1 MISNARLKYLTSLKQ
16 KKYRQ
21 KEGQF
26 LIEGVN
32 LIRAAIENRCIPK
45 ELFYSVDFGTRNLD
59 ALVNNIDIKTTFLTA
74 PQMRK
79 LSDVTT
85 PPGIIGLMSLLDSP
99 FDEISSSDKL
109 LYLDDVSD
117 PGNAGTLIRNACAF
131 GMGGVLF
138 SPDSCELYNP
148 KLLRST
154 AGYAFQTKVAQGV
167 DIKQLEKLQNLG
179 FSLISTDLQ
188 GGFPINEYKCP
199 EKSVLILGNEPR
211 GVRYDVN
218 RIADI
223 KVKIPIAGDVDS
235 LNVAAAGAVLM
246 YWATKEQ

>member
-32 LIRAAIENRCIPK
+32 LIREAIENQRIPK
-45 ELFYSVDFGTRNLD
+45 ELFYSVDFGTKNLD
-59 ALVNNIDIKTTFLTA
+59 ALVNNRDVKTTFLTT
-74 PQMRK
+74 PQMKK

-85 PPGIIGLMSLLDSP
+85 PPGIIGLMLLLDSP
-99 FDEISSSDKL
+99 FDEFSSSDKL

-154 AGYAFQTKVAQGV
+154 AGYVFQTKIAQ
-167 DIKQLEKLQNLG
+167 DIDRKQLKELQKLG

-188 GGFPINEYKCP
+188 DGLPINEHKCP
-199 EKSVLILGNEPR
+199 AKSVLILGNEPR
-211 GVRYDVN
+211 GISDDVN

-223 KVKIPIAGDVDS
+223 KVKIPIASDVDS

-246 YWATKEQ
+246 YWATREQ